1 MAFGDIVQTVI
12 TENGDGTED
21 PASLSF
27 GSTPTIGN
35 LIILVMGCGDGPL
48 APSTAGLLEAVE
60 NHDTGQDDACSIN
73 YRVVQS
79 GDGVAWAVDLPSSD
93 QYVGVL
99 MEIEGPWEA
108 SPLDQTGTAAAA
120 DSQSTET
127 VTAAGTTSQADEFVV
142 AAVQYRALS
151 GVGNV
156 NDVSSWS
163 DSFVERGES
172 ENNEQS
178 GVPTLKGINV
188 ATKLLTATGTPS
200 TTATYATTAGRSFG
214 LMATFKKA
222 AGGGGRT
229 TKNTRSFPLGF
240 AAGMGHRNNWI
251 H

>member
-12 TENGDGTED
+12 VENGDGTED

-48 APSTAGLLEAVE
+48 APSTAGLLQAVE

-79 GDGVAWAVDLPSSD
+79 GDGVAWAVDLPAAD
-93 QYVGVL
+93 QYMGVL

-120 DSQSTET
+120 DNQSTET
-127 VTAAGTTSQADEFVV
+127 VTAGATSQADEFVV
-142 AAVQYRALS
+142 AAVQYRAIGGL
-151 GVGNV
+151 GGYV

-163 DSFVERGES
+163 DSFIERGES
-172 ENNEQS
+172 ENLENG
-178 GVPTLKGINV
+178 GVPTLKGVNV

-200 TTATYATTAGRSFG
+200 TTATYAANAGRSFG

-222 AGGGGRT
+222 AGGGAAVIIDPFGM
-229 TKNTRSFPLGF
+229 SGF
-240 AAGMGHRNNWI
+240 FGQ
-251 H
+251 